1 MTDRITY
8 PDVLMPSRLQAGEEY
23 ASLAQIVMVDDRP
36 QATIHV
42 PQWRID
48 GKPAAIRVRALSL
61 SQKERI
67 NRESIVDGAFS
78 AQAQTLITIREGCII
93 PAFDREQADA
103 LAEKSFHAL
112 EQIANFIWT
121 LSALDQEWIE
131 RVVRAAT
138 GAEPPAADEPVAQ
151 KAAAPRG
158 RIRRVA

>member
-8 PDVLMPSRLQAGEEY
+8 PDVLMPSKLAAGEEY
-23 ASLAQIVMVDDRP
+23 ASLAQIVMCDDRP

-42 PQWRID
+42 PQWRVD

-67 NRESIVDGAFS
+67 NRESTAQGAFS
-78 AQAQTLITIREGCII
+78 SQAQTLATIREGCVS
-93 PAFDREQADA
+93 PAFDREQAEA

-112 EQIANFIWT
+112 EQIANFVWT

-131 RVVRAAT
+131 RVVQTAT
-138 GAEPPAADEPVAQ
+138 GAEPAADDQPAAT
-151 KAAAPRG
+151 PRG